1 MQQVARTSQKQSSE
15 NCRQVELQNHD
26 NWKTVATESNE
37 STCVQLHASDIKLVT
52 IKTVDIK
59 SKTVKWTSKELQVS
73 NCFNWPPM
81 TAPAKQWKLWQLFP
95 TRLMQAKLDN
105 QTCKSW
111 TASVWKTLDSF
122 CNENV
127 YIKQQNC
134 KQMQKQLMHSSST
147 DLQTSAIPLFELQK
161 LISAQT
167 LESETKLHPK
177 PSEARGYTY
186 SLSWALQVC
195 TFHHLSSAIALAL
208 TYATVNW
215 SLLGSWWH
223 EVIWKSTMKISL
235 MRDTS
240 QSELFQVW
248 LRPWGMAC

>member
-1 MQQVARTSQKQSSE
+1 MR
-15 NCRQVELQNHD
+15 
-26 NWKTVATESNE
+26 
-37 STCVQLHASDIKLVT
+37 
-52 IKTVDIK
+52 
-59 SKTVKWTSKELQVS
+59 
-73 NCFNWPPM
+73 
-81 TAPAKQWKLWQLFP
+81 
-95 TRLMQAKLDN
+95 
-105 QTCKSW
+105 
-111 TASVWKTLDSF
+111 
-122 CNENV
+122 
-127 YIKQQNC
+127 
-134 KQMQKQLMHSSST
+134 SSSN
-147 DLQTSAIPLFELQK
+147 DLQTLAIPLFELQK

-177 PSEARGYTY
+177 PSEPRGYTY

-240 QSELFQVW
+240 QSELFQV
-248 LRPWGMAC
+248 